1 MVDAVSIDKLQWSVL
16 RDAEELEMIGSES
29 EDLEFLDCFG

>member
-1 MVDAVSIDKLQWSVL
+1 MVDTVSIDKLQWSVV
-16 RDAEELEMIGSES
+16 RDAEELDRIGSGT